1 MSQMSLFAAGMND
14 PSYDDL
20 EGLLVGLGTI
30 ERRDDAA
37 RVSIGVADDWRAQV
51 MLRALAVL
59 GPGAEV
65 STTPQGLEVRTAYVP
80 ELYDLAERWHS
91 FAGKHPPAGL
101 RLDGARLWWWC
112 VAAGTVE
119 TAGYRLGLG
128 AADSDAVWS
137 AAGAALAAAGVPAAL
152 VGHQRL
158 SAHGP
163 AYRVVG
169 ARRLVRLAE
178 LVGAA
183 PHGVPVEAWPS
194 PGRGHGLVGQ
204 GPASVLPGTTAGR
217 PRVDPADPT

>member
-20 EGLLVGLGTI
+20 EGLLVGPGTI
-30 ERRDDAA
+30 ERRGDAA
-37 RVSIGVADDWRAQV
+37 RVSVGVADDWRAEV
-51 MLRALAVL
+51 ILRALAVL

-65 STTPQGLEVRTAYVP
+65 STSPDGLEVRTAYVP

-112 VAAGTVE
+112 LAAGSVDS
-119 TAGYRLGLG
+119 AGYRLGLA

-137 AAGAALAAAGVPAAL
+137 AAGAALAQAGVPAAL

-158 SAHGP
+158 SPHGP

-169 ARRLVRLAE
+169 VRRLVRLSE
-178 LVGAA
+178 LVGPA
-183 PHGVPVEAWPS
+183 PQGVPMEAWPS
-194 PGRGHGLVGQ
+194 TRGGHGLVGE
-204 GPASVLPGTTAGR
+204 GPGVRAGGNYGGASSS
-217 PRVDPADPT
+217 

>member
-1 MSQMSLFAAGMND
+1 MSQMSLFAAGMSD

-20 EGLLVGLGTI
+20 EGLLVGPGTI

-37 RVSIGVADDWRAQV
+37 RVCISVAEDWRAEV
-51 MLRALAVL
+51 MLRGLAVL

-65 STTPQGLEVRTAYVP
+65 STSPEGLDVRTPYLP
-80 ELYDLAERWHS
+80 ELYDLAQRWHS

-112 VAAGTVE
+112 VAAGSVE
-119 TAGYRLGLG
+119 SAGYRLGLA

-137 AAGAALAAAGVPAAL
+137 AAGAALATAGVPAAL
-152 VGHQRL
+152 VGPR
-158 SAHGP
+158 ANGP

-178 LVGAA
+178 LVGVV

-194 PGRGHGLVGQ
+194 SRRWSVGNS
-204 GPASVLPGTTAGR
+204 GGASTS
-217 PRVDPADPT
+217 